1 MLSNSE
7 PEGALTDIKV
17 VDLSRVL
24 AGPYATQMMADH
36 DAEVIKVE
44 PPAGDM
50 TRDWGPPFV
59 GDVSA
64 YYAGLNR
71 NKQHLSLD
79 LSQEEGR
86 SVLLRLLAD
95 ADVLVENFKGGTMD
109 RWGLSYEMLSEM
121 FPRLVYCRITGFGTT
136 GPMGGMPGYDAVLQ
150 AYSGIMSINGEPDG
164 GPLKA
169 SMPIVDLT
177 TGMLAFS
184 GILLALHE
192 RARSGRGQLV
202 DLALLDAGVSLLH
215 PSGSN
220 FFMDGKLPKRL
231 GNGHPNVTPYQTF
244 QTKSGDSLFVG
255 GGNDRQFR
263 ALCRYLG
270 EAEIADDPRFRT
282 NADRM
287 AHREELAVIINS
299 LMEGIDLDEAAKS
312 MLANGVPAS
321 RVQEL
326 DEVFADP
333 QVLHRNMIEEI
344 DGYRLLG
351 VPVKLDRTP
360 GSVRTPPRSR
370 GADTVEVLRT
380 HGYSDSE
387 IEELLGSEIV
397 VVPTEGKVSV

>member
-1 MLSNSE
+1 MLNNSE

-17 VDLSRVL
+17 IDLSRVL

-36 DAEVIKVE
+36 NAEVIKVE

-59 GDVSA
+59 DDVSA

-79 LSQEEGR
+79 LSREEGR
-86 SVLLRLLAD
+86 AVLLKLLAD
-95 ADVLVENFKGGTMD
+95 ADVLVENFKAGTMD
-109 RWGLSYEMLSEM
+109 RWGLSYKVLSEM
-121 FPRLVYCRITGFGTT
+121 FPHLVYCRITGFGTT

-164 GPLKA
+164 GPLKTP
-169 SMPIVDLT
+169 MPIVDLT

-192 RARSGRGQLV
+192 RVRSGKGQLV
-202 DLALLDAGVSLLH
+202 DLALLDSAVSLLH
-215 PSGSN
+215 PSGAN
-220 FFMDGKLPKRL
+220 FFMDGNLPKRL

-244 QTKSGDSLFVG
+244 QAKSGDSLFVG

-270 EAEIADDPRFRT
+270 EDEIADDPRFRT

-287 AHREELAVIINS
+287 AHREELAVIINK
-299 LMEGIDLDEAAKS
+299 LMESIDLDEAAKS
-312 MLANGVPAS
+312 MLSHGVPAS
-321 RVQEL
+321 RVHDL
-326 DEVFADP
+326 HEVFNDP

-344 DGYRLLG
+344 DGFRLLG

-360 GSVRTPPRSR
+360 GSVRTPPRSH
-370 GADTVEVLRT
+370 GADTVEVLHT

-387 IEELLGSEIV
+387 IEELLGSAIV
-397 VVPTEGKVSV
+397 VESTEEEA